1 MLAHKSSPSHMQT
14 NLHKPTLMSDIGA
27 IPRILKRR
35 AAPEGSRGVKDGL
48 TSTDMNPTGETR
60 QSPLA
65 AHSSRATR
73 HSPGMDSTKRIPV
86 AQLKLGMY
94 IVGMDQPWYRTPF
107 LLHKWLVTNPD
118 DITQLMRH
126 GIREV
131 TIDLERGA
139 DVGDVPKPHAGVAGT
154 EPVAPMPL
162 TDAPPT
168 LSDHVDTPP
177 DTSAQQAAASKAA
190 YGEALASMERIFNE
204 LEAGQSPKIVTLK
217 HIVTGLV
224 NRILAHP
231 ESMMTEF
238 FLEKMRR
245 YDRTLASHGIDVCVL
260 ALIVGVEYGCDE
272 ADRETLG
279 IGALLHDIG
288 YVRLPRNVYRKSS
301 ALTEHEK
308 TLMQQHPQLAAVA
321 LSQGDPLPDAVTRII
336 AQHHECL
343 DGSGFPNKVK
353 SGSISTL
360 AQLVGLADTYDGLV
374 GARPGR
380 PPLLPHDAI
389 RQLFVLGEKGRYDKA
404 LIEVAIKSLGVYPI
418 GSLIKLNTSE
428 KAVVTG
434 LNHTDRLKPRI
445 RIISGPTGDPHKIPM
460 DVDLT
465 ITNPDEPTRTILRAL
480 DPNQEHVDLPL
491 YFETALIGN

>member
-1 MLAHKSSPSHMQT
+1 
-14 NLHKPTLMSDIGA
+14 
-27 IPRILKRR
+27 
-35 AAPEGSRGVKDGL
+35 
-48 TSTDMNPTGETR
+48 
-60 QSPLA
+60 
-65 AHSSRATR
+65 
-73 HSPGMDSTKRIPV
+73 MDSTKRIPV
-86 AQLKLGMY
+86 DQLKLGMY

-131 TIDLERGA
+131 TIDLERGRDIGDDTAEQAPVISGEPAA
-139 DVGDVPKPHAGVAGT
+139 DVLPAD
-154 EPVAPMPL
+154 EPVASSDDV
-162 TDAPPT
+162 DA
-168 LSDHVDTPP
+168 LP
-177 DTSAQQAAASKAA
+177 DSTVQQAAASKAA
-190 YGEALASMERIFNE
+190 YRDALETMERIFNE
-204 LEAGQSPKIVTLK
+204 LEAGQSPKTVTLK
-217 HIVTGLV
+217 HLVAGLLS
-224 NRILAHP
+224 RILAHP

-245 YDRTLASHGIDVCVL
+245 FERTLASHCIDVCVL
-260 ALIVGVEYGCDE
+260 ALIVGVEYGCGE

-279 IGALLHDIG
+279 VGALLHDIG
-288 YVRLPRNVYRKSS
+288 YVRLPRNVYRKSC
-301 ALTEHEK
+301 ALTEPEK
-308 TLMQQHPQLAAVA
+308 TLMQQHPQLAAVV
-321 LSQGDPLPDAVTRII
+321 LSQGDPLPEDVARII

-343 DGSGFPNKVK
+343 DGSGFPHKLKN
-353 SGSISTL
+353 GSISTL
-360 AQLVGLADTYDGLV
+360 AQLVGLVDTYDGLV

-434 LNHTDRLKPRI
+434 LNYTDRLKPRI
-445 RIISGPTGDPHKIPM
+445 RIISGPTGDLHKVPV

-465 ITNPDEPTRTILRAL
+465 ITNPDEPMRTILRAL
-480 DPNQEHVDLPL
+480 DPHQEHVDLPG
-491 YFETALIGN
+491 YFEPALIGNQS

>member
-1 MLAHKSSPSHMQT
+1 
-14 NLHKPTLMSDIGA
+14 
-27 IPRILKRR
+27 
-35 AAPEGSRGVKDGL
+35 
-48 TSTDMNPTGETR
+48 MN
-60 QSPLA
+60 
-65 AHSSRATR
+65 
-73 HSPGMDSTKRIPV
+73 STKRIPI

-107 LLHKWLVTNPD
+107 LLHKWLVSNPD

-131 TIDLERGA
+131 TIDLERGL
-139 DVGDVPKPHAGVAGT
+139 DIGDVTTEKAIVLSS
-154 EPVAPMPL
+154 EPVAPTPS
-162 TDAPPT
+162 TDELAT
-168 LSDHVDTPP
+168 LSDPVDAIPETMV
-177 DTSAQQAAASKAA
+177 QQAIASKAA
-190 YGEALASMERIFNE
+190 YREALETMERIFNE
-204 LEAGQSPKIVTLK
+204 LEAGQSPQIVTLK
-217 HIVTGLV
+217 NVVIGLV
-224 NRILAHP
+224 SRILSHP

-245 YDRTLASHGIDVCVL
+245 YDRTLASHCIDVCVL
-260 ALIVGVEYGCDE
+260 ALIVGVEYGCAE

-308 TLMQQHPQLAAVA
+308 TLMQQHPQLAAVV
-321 LSQGDPLPDAVTRII
+321 LSQGDPLPEAVTRII

-343 DGSGFPNKVK
+343 DGSGFPHKLKN
-353 SGSISTL
+353 GAISTL
-360 AQLVGLADTYDGLV
+360 AQLVGLVDTYDGLV

-380 PPLLPHDAI
+380 APLLPHDAI

-445 RIISGPTGDPHKIPM
+445 RIISGPTGDLHKIPI

-480 DPNQEHVDLPL
+480 DPDQEHVDLPI

>member
-1 MLAHKSSPSHMQT
+1 
-14 NLHKPTLMSDIGA
+14 
-27 IPRILKRR
+27 
-35 AAPEGSRGVKDGL
+35 
-48 TSTDMNPTGETR
+48 
-60 QSPLA
+60 
-65 AHSSRATR
+65 
-73 HSPGMDSTKRIPV
+73 MDSTKRIPV

-139 DVGDVPKPHAGVAGT
+139 DIGDVPTEHAGVAST
-154 EPVAPMPL
+154 EPVAPTAL
-162 TDAPPT
+162 TDEPSA

-177 DTSAQQAAASKAA
+177 DTSAQQAAASKAT
-190 YGEALASMERIFNE
+190 YREALESMERIFNE
-204 LEAGQSPKIVTLK
+204 LEAGRSPKMVTLK
-217 HIVTGLV
+217 HIVIGLV
-224 NRILAHP
+224 SRILAHP

-272 ADRETLG
+272 ADRATLG
-279 IGALLHDIG
+279 VGALLHDIG

-308 TLMQQHPQLAAVA
+308 TLMQQHPQLAAVV
-321 LSQGDPLPDAVTRII
+321 LSQGDPLPEAVTRII

-353 SGSISTL
+353 NGSISTL

-380 PPLLPHDAI
+380 PPSCPMMPFANSSCWA
-389 RQLFVLGEKGRYDKA
+389 KKA
-404 LIEVAIKSLGVYPI
+404 G
-418 GSLIKLNTSE
+418 T
-428 KAVVTG
+428 
-434 LNHTDRLKPRI
+434 
-445 RIISGPTGDPHKIPM
+445 
-460 DVDLT
+460 
-465 ITNPDEPTRTILRAL
+465 TRR
-480 DPNQEHVDLPL
+480 
-491 YFETALIGN
+491 

>member
-1 MLAHKSSPSHMQT
+1 
-14 NLHKPTLMSDIGA
+14 
-27 IPRILKRR
+27 
-35 AAPEGSRGVKDGL
+35 
-48 TSTDMNPTGETR
+48 MN
-60 QSPLA
+60 
-65 AHSSRATR
+65 
-73 HSPGMDSTKRIPV
+73 STKRIPV

-118 DITQLMRH
+118 DITLLMRH

-131 TIDLERGA
+131 TIDLERGL
-139 DVGDVPKPHAGVAGT
+139 DIGDVAEEKGAVVST
-154 EPVAPMPL
+154 ETVVSEPPTDEPPASSDQV
-162 TDAPPT
+162 DAPP
-168 LSDHVDTPP
+168 DTIV
-177 DTSAQQAAASKAA
+177 QQAAAAKAA
-190 YGEALASMERIFNE
+190 YRDALEAMERIFNE
-204 LEAGQSPKIVTLK
+204 LEVGQSPKIVTLK
-217 HIVTGLV
+217 HIVTGLMS
-224 NRILAHP
+224 RILAHP

-245 YDRTLASHGIDVCVL
+245 YDRTLASHAMDVCVL
-260 ALIVGVEYGCDE
+260 ALIVGVEYGCGE
-272 ADRETLG
+272 GDRETLG
-279 IGALLHDIG
+279 VGALLHDIG
-288 YVRLPRNVYRKSS
+288 YVRLPRSVYRKSS

-308 TLMQQHPQLAAVA
+308 TLRQQHPQLAAVV
-321 LSQGDPLPDAVTRII
+321 LSQGDPLPEAVTRII

-343 DGSGFPNKVK
+343 DGSGFPHKLKN
-353 SGSISTL
+353 GSISTL
-360 AQLVGLADTYDGLV
+360 AQIVGLVDTYDGMV

-389 RQLFVLGEKGRYDKA
+389 RQLFVLGEKGRYEKA

-445 RIISGPTGDPHKIPM
+445 RIISGPTGDLHKIPI

-480 DPNQEHVDLPL
+480 DPNQEHVDLPI